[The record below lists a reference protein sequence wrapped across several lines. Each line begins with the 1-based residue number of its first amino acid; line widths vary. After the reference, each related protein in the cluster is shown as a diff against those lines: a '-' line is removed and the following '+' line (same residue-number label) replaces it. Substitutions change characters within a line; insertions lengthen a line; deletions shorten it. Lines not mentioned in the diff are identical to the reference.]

1 MKSSKF
7 RFLRLVALVIV
18 MAQLLSLSAVVVFAT
33 SNDEILQQTETVLPI
48 ENTLVDNIVA
58 TDDLILGTERELKP
72 VISSDKF
79 TTGEEIQIE
88 FDTTE
93 VVDYYYVTN
102 GVAVTEASNNSMQFE
117 LVAVDEFGSIDV
129 YADYG
134 NGELVKSSIYTYKQ
148 DDVVY
153 VSDISKD
160 RAWYNCM
167 EEQYNQ
173 GLLSKEEWNDLYS
186 ELSQTF
192 IFFFPCLWLILAS
205 FSASGSI
212 YSFEGF
218 FQRVTVWKASKNCLQ
233 IQLCMIIPSGL

>member
-7 RFLRLVALVIV
+7 RFSRLVALVIV

-192 IFFFPCLWLILAS
+192 IKEDS
-205 FSASGSI
+205 SI
-212 YSFEGF
+212 EESTISLMSTSTTT
-218 FQRVTVWKASKNCLQ
+218 TVKGRIA
-233 IQLCMIIPSGL
+233 MGT